1 MRIFLTKAVIFDTFN
16 KASELIK
23 MKDKTVLICNECLSR
38 NYEIKK
44 TTGNTARQE
53 LNKYCPKCKKHTLH
67 KESK

>member
-1 MRIFLTKAVIFDTFN
+1 MIFLTFYQIFDTFN

-23 MKDKTVLICNECLSR
+23 MKNKAILICQECQSR

-44 TTGNTARQE
+44 DQTKQVRFEVT
-53 LNKYCPKCKKHTLH
+53 KYCKKCNKHTLH